1 MKKALSFALALVLVV
16 SLAAPT
22 ALAASP
28 TAPVES
34 ATTTAPLPVVVPSA
48 SDDVALVATNDV
60 AKLPEGAREVLV
72 EAQNALKDAVPE
84 GMKAQYFLYVDVSN
98 TSGSSDIVL
107 KIDNIS
113 EIVVKQFID
122 GKWVELEATINPD
135 GTVSVKSVVSGPI
148 AIFTK

>member
-34 ATTTAPLPVVVPSA
+34 ATTTAPLPVVVSTG
-48 SDDVALVATNDV
+48 SEDVAFVTTKDAE
-60 AKLPEGAREVLV
+60 KLPEEARAVLE

-84 GMKAQYFLYVDVSN
+84 GMKAQYFFYVDAK
-98 TSGSSDIVL
+98 GSSDVVL
-107 KIDNIS
+107 KVDNVT

-135 GTVSVKSVVSGPI
+135 GTVSVKNVVAGPI
-148 AIFTK
+148 VICTK

>member
-28 TAPVES
+28 TAPEES

-48 SDDVALVATNDV
+48 SDDVTLVATNDV

-122 GKWVELEATINPD
+122 GKWVGSFPS
-135 GTVSVKSVVSGPI
+135 VSII
-148 AIFTK
+148 ASLNCNDFFT